1 MAISCRGS
9 GVHGRW
15 VEGGGRE
22 KEERR
27 MAWKAERRSWNVKKN
42 GLHRRPHTY
51 RVNRDSGEKDDSKAR
66 KERERERKSTEA
78 DRADV
83 DIRMLKVPPTTAV
96 VSLPCPVRRPSFPN
110 TLLRPIVV
118 SPRLSTATS
127 AI

>member
-66 KERERERKSTEA
+66 RERERKDTEA

>member
-66 KERERERKSTEA
+66 ERKDTEA

>member
-1 MAISCRGS
+1 
-9 GVHGRW
+9 
-15 VEGGGRE
+15 
-22 KEERR
+22 

-51 RVNRDSGEKDDSKAR
+51 RVNRDSEEKDDSKAR
-66 KERERERKSTEA
+66 KERERERKDTEA

>member
-66 KERERERKSTEA
+66 ERKDTEA

-83 DIRMLKVPPTTAV
+83 DIRMLKVPATTAV